1 MNIPSELE
9 KDVSITLQRTFL
21 QRTGLNY
28 NNYRV
33 GKHVD
38 NIISFG
44 YFYEARFT
52 IRRNLLGLI

>member
-33 GKHVD
+33 GNMLTTSYHSAIFMKQDSQYDATYWV
-38 NIISFG
+38 
-44 YFYEARFT
+44 
-52 IRRNLLGLI
+52 